1 MKKRGQFSVE
11 YLVITGFVIGMV
23 IIGVSAYYIQSR
35 ETKQEVEISELQYV
49 GDQII
54 GNVESVYY
62 AGGFAK
68 KTLKIRVPDIVTNIS
83 VPNEMELV
91 FKIGESDMV
100 FFSDVPIAGV
110 NLPQTAGDISG
121 MGDLIIVKNGSNV
134 IICTSIYG
142 CE

>member
-1 MKKRGQFSVE
+1 
-11 YLVITGFVIGMV
+11 
-23 IIGVSAYYIQSR
+23 
-35 ETKQEVEISELQYV
+35 
-49 GDQII
+49 
-54 GNVESVYY
+54 
-62 AGGFAK
+62 
-68 KTLKIRVPDIVTNIS
+68 
-83 VPNEMELV
+83 MELV